1 MEHIAYF
8 LFYLGC
14 VFVLICVHETGHY
27 LAGRLG
33 GISAGDM
40 RIRLL
45 TFPQHVVLRSGE
57 DWVAPTS
64 QIERYVELVWE
75 FLKTKPKVYLFV
87 AGGFLWETLF
97 TVTLG
102 TVLILSGY
110 SKMAWAIAGLSL
122 MIALPWLILDPIMI
136 CRGRIFGD
144 LSGLWFLNRP
154 ATLGFIFV
162 LIASRGFL
170 LWWAS

>member
-45 TFPQHVVLRSGE
+45 RWQWRPAALTHPFQP
-57 DWVAPTS
+57 
-64 QIERYVELVWE
+64 
-75 FLKTKPKVYLFV
+75 
-87 AGGFLWETLF
+87 
-97 TVTLG
+97 
-102 TVLILSGY
+102 
-110 SKMAWAIAGLSL
+110 AGL
-122 MIALPWLILDPIMI
+122 
-136 CRGRIFGD
+136 
-144 LSGLWFLNRP
+144 
-154 ATLGFIFV
+154 
-162 LIASRGFL
+162 
-170 LWWAS
+170 